1 MSDVRPTAQ
10 SAVALGGGH
19 GLHASLSALR
29 RLHDDLTLD
38 QVTAVVTV
46 ADNGGSSGRLRGE
59 FGVLPPGDLRMALAA
74 LCGDDEW
81 GSTWADV
88 VQHRF
93 AGEGEMN
100 GHVIGNLL
108 IVGLWEQLGDHVR
121 ALDWVGRLLGAR
133 GRVLPMALTP
143 MDITAEFRG
152 VGDGHR
158 SADQGATTTVRGQVE
173 VATTEGE
180 IVSVALDPAD
190 PTSCPEAVESILEA
204 DWVVLGPGSWFSSV
218 IPHLLVPDLRA
229 ALEKTE
235 ARRLVVLNLEGQQGE
250 TQGWS
255 PEDHL
260 GALLAYAPGLRVD
273 RVLAD
278 PRTVAD
284 TDGLHDAVGAVGGE
298 LVLAEVA
305 ADDEV
310 GELAPRHDHELL
322 AAAYRTIFEGA

>member
-108 IVGLWEQLGDHVR
+108 IVGLWERLGDHVR

-152 VGDGHR
+152 VGDGDR
-158 SADQGATTTVRGQVE
+158 SATTTVRGQVE

-229 ALEKTE
+229 ALEKTA

-260 GALLAYAPGLRVD
+260 GALLEYAPGLRVD

-278 PRTVAD
+278 PRTVSDA
-284 TDGLHDAVGAVGGE
+284 DGLHSAVGAVGGE

-305 ADDEV
+305 AAD
-310 GELAPRHDHELL
+310 GSGRLAPRHDHELL
-322 AAAYRTIFEGA
+322 ATAYRRIFEGE